1 MNPEKPIVFPAL
13 MSALETTLLMAPL
26 GILFFYP
33 IAAEYEYPN
42 ALYILFACVL
52 WMMATCGVLAF
63 IVLVPATLYLEWKKK
78 GISQKELAGS
88 LATLA
93 LALVLIALM
102 VYKGEGLGEQGLRV
116 LFGLL
121 MSIMAGT
128 WTFALRYH
136 RKAKNRNA
144 A

>member
-1 MNPEKPIVFPAL
+1 ML
-13 MSALETTLLMAPL
+13 S
-26 GILFFYP
+26 
-33 IAAEYEYPN
+33 
-42 ALYILFACVL
+42 
-52 WMMATCGVLAF
+52 TCGVLAF
-63 IVLVPATLYLEWKKK
+63 LVLVPATVYLEWKKK

-88 LATLA
+88 LAI
-93 LALVLIALM
+93 LALVLVLTALM
-102 VYKGEGLGEQGLRV
+102 VYKGDGLGEQGLRL

-136 RKAKNRNA
+136 LKAKNRNA